1 MQFCPPPAAPI
12 VTRAVLLGAF
22 ALLWQGCG
30 GEDLTAPSTGDIAV
44 TVATTG
50 DQQDPDGYTLS
61 LDGLQGVAIDDNATR
76 TLTVQEGNHTL
87 ELAGLAANCALQ
99 QEAVQPVQVPAGGSV
114 AVTFTVVCSTT
125 AGGITVVTTTAG
137 DILDPNGYAVAVDQ
151 GAAQPIDDNASV
163 TVGGLA
169 AGNHTV
175 MLSDVDAHCSV
186 AGDNPRTV
194 SVSAGDVAVVT
205 FAVACAGSVQQWTAV
220 TSGTKAD
227 LIDVWGTSGS
237 DVFAI
242 GELDTPRRSS
252 AVIIHFDGS
261 AWTGQLDQTN
271 LALQG
276 VWGSSSADVY
286 AVGFD
291 PFQPVARVLH
301 FDGTRW
307 SEIPGFASIDGS
319 EAFALQ
325 SVWGS
330 SASDVFAVGGAVSG
344 GFDLSLI
351 FHFDGSSWQRMP
363 VTGDVLPS
371 LSDVWGSSATD
382 VWAVGRDETV
392 DPSDG
397 VVLHYDG
404 ASWRPVLQHE
414 GLVPNGVWAS
424 SATDVFVAG
433 FQVDESDS
441 GEFTVAGSVWHY
453 DGATWT
459 SMPLP
464 SASVL
469 NEIWGS
475 SATDVFA
482 VGEDGVVLHYDG
494 AAWTLATPTRGGLL
508 GVWGSSP
515 GDVYAVGTA
524 GTILHGTP

>member
-1 MQFCPPPAAPI
+1 MQLCPTPAASI
-12 VTRAVLLGAF
+12 VTRAALFGAF

-30 GEDLTAPSTGDIAV
+30 GEDLTAPSTGEIAV

-50 DQQDPDGYTLS
+50 DEQDPDGYTLS

-76 TLTVQEGNHTL
+76 TLTVQEGNHTV
-87 ELAGLAANCALQ
+87 ELAGLAANCAVQ
-99 QEAVQPVQVPAGGSV
+99 QEAVQSVQVPAGGSV
-114 AVTFTVVCSTT
+114 AVTFTVMCSTT
-125 AGGITVVTTTAG
+125 AGGITIVTTTAG

-151 GAAQPIDDNASV
+151 GAAQPIGDNASI

-175 MLSDVDAHCSV
+175 VLSDVDAHCSV

-194 SVSAGDVAVVT
+194 PVSAGDVAVVT

-319 EAFALQ
+319 ESFTLA

-330 SASDVFAVGGAVSG
+330 SATDVWAVGGANG

-351 FHFDGSSWQRMP
+351 FHYDGSSWQRMP

-371 LSDVWGSSATD
+371 LSDVRGVSATD
-382 VWAVGRDETV
+382 VWAVGRDVTV

-404 ASWRPVLQHE
+404 ATWKPVLQHE
-414 GLVPNGVWAS
+414 GLVPNAVWAG
-424 SATDVFVAG
+424 SATSVFVAG
-433 FQVDESDS
+433 FQVEELDPIHFS
-441 GEFTVAGSVWHY
+441 VAGSVWHF
-453 DGATWT
+453 DGGAWT

-464 SASVL
+464 SKSVL
-469 NEIWGS
+469 NEIWGTS
-475 SATDVFA
+475 PSDVFA

-494 AAWTLATPTRGGLL
+494 AAWTLATPTRAGLL

-515 GDVYAVGTA
+515 GDVYAVGAA